1 MKNTDLISLLLPEEI
16 VEYFDIIRIEK
27 PPEHFIIELDEKNN
41 PPKLDLGEKLISKGF
56 YEPVTIQ
63 DFPLRGRA
71 CYLMVRKRR
80 WTLES
85 TGEIISNNWKL
96 SAEGTR
102 MTNEFAIFLKGI
114 NR

>member
-27 PPEHFIIELDEKNN
+27 TPEHFIIELDEKNN